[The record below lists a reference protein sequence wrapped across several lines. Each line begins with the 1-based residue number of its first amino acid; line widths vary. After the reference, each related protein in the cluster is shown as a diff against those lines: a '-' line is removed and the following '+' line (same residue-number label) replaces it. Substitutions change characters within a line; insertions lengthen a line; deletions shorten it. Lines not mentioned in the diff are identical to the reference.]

1 MFIAQRRARAAE
13 NRRIYR
19 ISIVSQGNGT
29 DQFLQRFA
37 DMRLPPVYGAHMAHL
52 VARRSLGKAL
62 HSLKAEAKKW
72 FPAFPAFPRHG
83 IHIHVHAA
91 GAVGTAGNPR
101 AEAACNG

>member
-37 DMRLPPVYGAHMAHL
+37 DMRLPQYRGLILLHGEASAKHYIRLRQKPKSGFL
-52 VARRSLGKAL
+52 RSP
-62 HSLKAEAKKW
+62 H
-72 FPAFPAFPRHG
+72 FPAMASTSMSTLRELSELLETHELKPLAM
-83 IHIHVHAA
+83 VS
-91 GAVGTAGNPR
+91 
-101 AEAACNG
+101 